1 LAFGLPEGVL
11 VATAGFVV
19 LDTLTLR
26 LSTGLVVTAAATLA
40 VVSALEAAG
49 PMMDPLFGGPARFAT
64 TLLTLVG
71 AMELAMFVV
80 APAGEPVTDHLTA
93 SPAIAAGVLFLVVAA
108 LAAFGAPFVLELV
121 GLGVAVATLWLALA
135 AWDPAVV
142 DRCRVEGYQL
152 LFAIVAVPL
161 FALTRAITRRR

>member
-1 LAFGLPEGVL
+1 
-11 VATAGFVV
+11 
-19 LDTLTLR
+19 
-26 LSTGLVVTAAATLA
+26 
-40 VVSALEAAG
+40 
-49 PMMDPLFGGPARFAT
+49 
-64 TLLTLVG
+64 
-71 AMELAMFVV
+71 MFVV